1 MILATILMIEA
12 KQWDMHVEGTHA
24 ANPRVTDTRVGDIH
38 AEDPRVGDTRVGD
51 AHVTDPRVSD
61 LRVSDPNP
69 DTKIMELGVYG
80 ETFPIAEKNLLDVI
94 RMKLQALFQ
103 SGKLEEHQK
112 TILKKAKE
120 QMNRPSPV
128 KGVAKTTTPKSFAY
142 DPSIVA
148 PYDLKDSQGET
159 FYRGGTKVN
168 PLDTHSLSCPLLF
181 VDGEDAE
188 QVFWA
193 IRQYQAAQ
201 APYKPK
207 IILVQGLPFDLSR
220 KFNLPVYFDQ
230 FGTLVKKLGITQ
242 VPAKVSQVG
251 KALVID
257 EVALK
262 AEEFSESPIG
272 LK

>member
-12 KQWDMHVEGTHA
+12 KQW
-24 ANPRVTDTRVGDIH
+24 NPRVADT
-38 AEDPRVGDTRVGD
+38 P
-51 AHVTDPRVSD
+51 
-61 LRVSDPNP
+61 VSDPNP
-69 DTKIMELGVYG
+69 DTKIIELGSYG
-80 ETFPIAEKNLLDVI
+80 ETFPIAEKNLLEVI
-94 RMKLQALFQ
+94 RAKLQALFQ
-103 SGKLEEHQK
+103 TGKLEEHQK

-128 KGVAKTTTPKSFAY
+128 RGIAKTTTPKSFAY

-148 PYDLKDSQGET
+148 PYDLKDAQGET

-168 PLDTHSLSCPLLF
+168 PLDTHSLNCPLLF
-181 VDGEDAE
+181 VDGEDAD

-193 IRQYQAAQ
+193 IQQYKAAQ
-201 APYKPK
+201 ASYKPK

-230 FGTLVKKLGITQ
+230 FGALVKKLGITQ
-242 VPAKVSQVG
+242 VPAKVSQAG
-251 KALVID
+251 KTLVID

-262 AEEFSESPIG
+262 IEEFSGSPRG

>member
-12 KQWDMHVEGTHA
+12 KQWNARSTETRA
-24 ANPRVTDTRVGDIH
+24 ADTRVGDTH
-38 AEDPRVGDTRVGD
+38 VGDTHAED
-51 AHVTDPRVSD
+51 AHVTDP
-61 LRVSDPNP
+61 NP
-69 DTKIMELGVYG
+69 DTNIIELGVYG
-80 ETFPIAEKNLLDVI
+80 ETFPIAEKNLLNVI
-94 RMKLQALFQ
+94 RAKLQALFQ

-128 KGVAKTTTPKSFAY
+128 RGVTKTTTPKSFAY

-168 PLDTHSLSCPLLF
+168 PLDTHSLNCPLLF
-181 VDGEDAE
+181 VDGADAE

-193 IRQYQAAQ
+193 IRQYQAAEV
-201 APYKPK
+201 PHKPK

-257 EVALK
+257 EVALT
-262 AEEFSESPIG
+262 AEEFSESPRG

>member
-12 KQWDMHVEGTHA
+12 KQWGTRAGNARATDIHA
-24 ANPRVTDTRVGDIH
+24 ANPRVEDTRVVDMH
-38 AEDPRVGDTRVGD
+38 VGDTPVSD
-51 AHVTDPRVSD
+51 SRVSD

-94 RMKLQALFQ
+94 RAKLQALFQ

-128 KGVAKTTTPKSFAY
+128 RGVAKTTTPKSFTY

-148 PYDLKDSQGET
+148 PYDLKDAQGET

-168 PLDTHSLSCPLLF
+168 PLDTHSLNCPLLF

-201 APYKPK
+201 VPHKPK

-262 AEEFSESPIG
+262 AEEFSESPRG